1 MARGGLWSKGEGLF
15 TMRISFESKR
25 HQINTESMEYDC
37 VAYVSLWVCTYAY
50 MVANDTE
57 EYDCNVL

>member
-37 VAYVSLWVCTYAY
+37 VAYFFVVGLYVC
-50 MVANDTE
+50 VHGSK
-57 EYDCNVL
+57 